1 LLGFTGLLLL
11 LVAFSQLDPALV
23 TRLGP
28 TAEYWYDLLRAPA
41 ERPLT
46 LSGQR
51 MVDELKG
58 RGGDAIVIE
67 RTAGLFGLLGRKEL
81 FSISFPA
88 TPSGG
93 EVAFGDEDLERLV
106 RRYGDRIW
114 GLHLGNT
121 RVTDAGLRSLEGI
134 SGIRHLGLGEEELRD
149 FSRDPIP
156 QTGRITDAGLS
167 HLMNLK
173 DLQSLHIRGLPITD
187 AGLEPL
193 SRLSGLHTLFLNR
206 TKVRGPGLGRL
217 KSLRELGYLSLDGT
231 EVAGEG
237 LEYLSGLP
245 MLGLLSLNG
254 VPLSDEALETLKG
267 LRSLNYL
274 EIRGC
279 GLSDDQVKD
288 LQRSNPRLKIER

>member
-1 LLGFTGLLLL
+1 LLGSTGLLLL
-11 LVAFSQLDPALV
+11 LVILSQLDPALV
-23 TRLGP
+23 KRMGP
-28 TAEYWYDLLRAPA
+28 AAEYWYDVFHAPA
-41 ERPLT
+41 DRPLT

-51 MVDELKG
+51 MVDELKE
-58 RGGDAIVIE
+58 GGGHAVVIE

-88 TPSGG
+88 PPSGG

-134 SGIRHLGLGEEELRD
+134 SGMRHLGLGEEGPRD

-167 HLMNLK
+167 HLTNLK
-173 DLQSLHIRGLPITD
+173 NLQSLHIQGLPITD

-193 SRLSGLHTLFLNR
+193 SGLSGLHTLFLNR
-206 TKVRGPGLGRL
+206 TNVRGPGLGRL
-217 KSLRELGYLSLDGT
+217 ESLRELGALSLDGT
-231 EVAGEG
+231 EVTAEG
-237 LEYLSGLP
+237 LEYLSGLR
-245 MLGLLSLNG
+245 MLGVLSLNG
-254 VPLSDEALETLKG
+254 VRLSDETLETLKG
-267 LRSLNYL
+267 LRSLHYL

-288 LQRSNPRLKIER
+288 LQLSNPKLKIER